1 MAKAFQFDYPTPELV
16 KEYVDKFDN
25 DNNRSDYF
33 KDSAII
39 KLFEKFPNNTELDEV
54 LAKVTLLNA
63 FYSTQIL
70 DMDLL
75 NVSRDIVALNID
87 SSIRGD
93 NIDIDVVNRIAYDDR
108 RLYQRKLYS
117 FASKYCSFHN
127 PERFP
132 IADSYSKG
140 MLYYMNNCE
149 DTRFHFFT
157 QGFTQNDLNNYY
169 NYCKDFQPYMQEQDM
184 VQFCLQ
190 CTESALCYQRK
201 AVLSDLPEK
210 QLNSAMQSVSV
221 IH

>member
-140 MLYYMNNCE
+140 MLYYMNKIE
-149 DTRFHFFT
+149 EKRFRFFH
-157 QGFTQNDLNNYY
+157 QGFTQNDLNNII
-169 NYCKDFQPYMQEQDM
+169 
-184 VQFCLQ
+184 
-190 CTESALCYQRK
+190 S
-201 AVLSDLPEK
+201 
-210 QLNSAMQSVSV
+210 
-221 IH
+221 

>member
-127 PERFP
+127 PAEFP
-132 IADSYSKG
+132 IVDSYSKG
-140 MLYYMNNCE
+140 MLYYMNKIE
-149 DTRFHFFT
+149 EKRFRFFH
-157 QGFTQNDLNNYY
+157 QGFTQNDLNNYHNYRKVY
-169 NYCKDFQPYMQEQDM
+169 NAFVKHFKLENISYKEIDKYLWKYAKYEMGSKIQINDTTVYLDR
-184 VQFCLQ
+184 L
-190 CTESALCYQRK
+190 
-201 AVLSDLPEK
+201 
-210 QLNSAMQSVSV
+210 
-221 IH
+221 I

>member
-1 MAKAFQFDYPTPELV
+1 MAKTFQFDYPTPELV
-16 KEYVDKFDN
+16 KEYVDKFEN
-25 DNNRSDYF
+25 DNNRSDFF

-39 KLFEKFPNNTELDEV
+39 KLFDKFPNNTELDEV

-75 NVSRDIVALNID
+75 NVSRDIVALKID
-87 SSIRGD
+87 SSIYGEKVD
-93 NIDIDVVNRIAYDDR
+93 YDIVNRIAYCGSF
-108 RLYQRKLYS
+108 YQRKLYS

-127 PERFP
+127 PAEFP
-132 IADSYSKG
+132 IVDSYSKG

-169 NYCKDFQPYMQEQDM
+169 NYWKVF
-184 VQFCLQ
+184 
-190 CTESALCYQRK
+190 SAFIEHYKL
-201 AVLSDLPEK
+201 VNLSFKEIDKYLWKYAKYEMGSK
-210 QLNSAMQSVSV
+210 IQITDTTV
-221 IH
+221 ILGKLIQ

>member
-1 MAKAFQFDYPTPELV
+1 MAKTFQFDYPTPELV

-25 DNNRSDYF
+25 DNNRSEYF

-169 NYCKDFQPYMQEQDM
+169 NYCKVY
-184 VQFCLQ
+184 
-190 CTESALCYQRK
+190 SAFVEHYKL
-201 AVLSDLPEK
+201 VNLSFKEIDKYLWKYAKYEMGSK
-210 QLNSAMQSVSV
+210 IQITDTTV
-221 IH
+221 ILGKLIQ

>member
-1 MAKAFQFDYPTPELV
+1 MAKTFQFDYPTPELV

-25 DNNRSDYF
+25 DNNRSDFF

-39 KLFEKFPNNTELDEV
+39 KLFDKFPNNTELDEV

-70 DMDLL
+70 DIDLL
-75 NVSRDIVALNID
+75 DVARDIVALTID

-93 NIDIDVVNRIAYDDR
+93 NIDIDVVNRIAYDEG

-127 PERFP
+127 PAKFP

-140 MLYYMNNCE
+140 MLYYINNCE
-149 DTRFHFFT
+149 DSRFHFFA
-157 QGFTQNDLNNYY
+157 QGFTQNDLNNYH
-169 NYCKDFQPYMQEQDM
+169 NYCKVYIAFVKHFQLE
-184 VQFCLQ
+184 
-190 CTESALCYQRK
+190 K
-201 AVLSDLPEK
+201 LSYKEIDKYLWKYAKYEMGSRI
-210 QLNSAMQSVSV
+210 QITDTTVYLDRL
-221 IH
+221 I